1 MNAVGFKGWDELASK
16 AVAWRVDKPEP
27 TKLSSMPFFPDQQG
41 GVYEKLLANLPVMLH
56 SMDGS
61 GRMLSANAAWCQSLG
76 YEPQD
81 IVGRSFSEFLPIES
95 RSRLVTEIYPKYLL
109 SSSYRNG
116 EILIHRKDGSL
127 ATVMLSMN
135 AYRGDKGRL
144 ERSVCI
150 LEDVTNRKIAEI
162 ATSRSDQRFR
172 GAFAAAANGM
182 AVVSP
187 SGQIEAANE
196 ALIKFLARNDL
207 ETATFGFDELLHKDD
222 RGQFLNGMRQLLSG
236 EIPLLQQELRYTTP
250 EGTVVHGATSIALV
264 RNEKGETEQLIVQI
278 SDTSEKKLVNERLQK
293 AQKMEA
299 IGQLTGGLAHDFNNL
314 LTVIIGNL
322 QLLDGKL
329 GADEKSIKRVGEA
342 VDAARKGSDLTKQ
355 LLAFAR
361 KQELEPQDVAVNDL
375 IEGLAPLIERTLGEN
390 VELTVDVMAGDPH
403 SLIDPSQLES
413 AILNLSINARDAMND
428 SGKLTIETQE
438 VYLDR
443 FYADKN
449 PEVVPGHYVM
459 VAVSDNGCGMSAEL
473 LEKVFQPFFTTKE
486 AGKGTGLGLS
496 MVYGFI
502 KQSGGHISVYSEVG
516 HGTSVKMYLPRR
528 MRAGEAA
535 AAKTP
540 VAAAPVAKVPSS
552 IAAQIA
558 AAIDLP
564 KTTIGHS
571 AAAAFEPIQTA
582 TYAAIPVAVSAE
594 PAGVGP
600 SASARRPKIL
610 VVEDQEAVRAVACG
624 FLEDFGYEIVEA
636 GDGFQALAVLQ
647 EHDDIDLMFSDV
659 VMPGGMNGFDLAQA
673 ALSLKP
679 KLKIVHTSG
688 YPKGAMVHQDEP
700 RFKNG
705 FIIMK
710 PYRREELQ
718 KIIRD
723 ALEIQ

>member
-1 MNAVGFKGWDELASK
+1 MSAVGFKGWEELGAK
-16 AVAWRVDKPEP
+16 AGTWGVERPEAP
-27 TKLSSMPFFPDQQG
+27 KIASMPFFPDQQG

-61 GRMLSANAAWCQSLG
+61 GRMLSANTAWCVALG
-76 YEPQD
+76 YEPKD
-81 IVGRSFSEFLPIES
+81 IIGRSFSEFLPLES
-95 RSRLVTEIYPKYLL
+95 RSRLVTEIYPKYLI
-109 SSSYRNG
+109 SSSYRNA

-144 ERSVCI
+144 ERSVCV

-172 GAFAAAANGM
+172 GAFAAAVHGM

-187 SGQIEAANE
+187 TGQISAANDS
-196 ALIKFLARNDL
+196 LCKFLGRADL
-207 ETATFGFDELLHKDD
+207 ETSAFGFEELLHSDD

-236 EIPLLQQELRYTTP
+236 ETELLQQELRYNMAS
-250 EGTVVHGATSIALV
+250 GQVVHGATSIALV
-264 RNEKGETEQLIVQI
+264 KNDKGETEQLIVQI
-278 SDTSEKKLVNERLQK
+278 NDTSEKKAVNERLQK

-322 QLLDGKL
+322 QLLEGKM
-329 GADEKSIKRVGEA
+329 GSDEKSARRVAEA
-342 VDAARKGSDLTKQ
+342 IDAARKGSDLTKQ

-361 KQELEPQDVAVNDL
+361 KQELEPRDVAVNDL
-375 IEGLAPLIERTLGEN
+375 VVGLAPLIERTLGEN
-390 VELTVDVMAGDPH
+390 VELKVDVMPGEPH

-413 AILNLSINARDAMND
+413 AILNLAINARDAMND
-428 SGKLTIETQE
+428 SGRLTIETQPA
-438 VYLDR
+438 YLDR
-443 FYADKN
+443 FYADKH

-486 AGKGTGLGLS
+486 PGKGTGLGLS

-528 MRAGEAA
+528 MRAGDEVVGSVISAVRSA
-535 AAKTP
+535 PTSVQAVAP
-540 VAAAPVAKVPSS
+540 VEIVAAP
-552 IAAQIA
+552 
-558 AAIDLP
+558 
-564 KTTIGHS
+564 
-571 AAAAFEPIQTA
+571 
-582 TYAAIPVAVSAE
+582 AV
-594 PAGVGP
+594 
-600 SASARRPKIL
+600 ARRPKIL

-636 GDGFQALAVLQ
+636 GDGFQALAILQ
-647 EHDDIDLMFSDV
+647 EQDDIDLMFSDV

-673 ALSLKP
+673 ALSMKP
-679 KLKIVHTSG
+679 NLKIVHTSG

-718 KIIRD
+718 KIIKD
-723 ALEIQ
+723 ALELQG

>member
-1 MNAVGFKGWDELASK
+1 MNAVGFKGWEELGSK
-16 AVAWRVDKPEP
+16 AVAWRVEKPEATP
-27 TKLSSMPFFPDQQG
+27 PASMPFFPDQQG

-61 GRMLSANAAWCQSLG
+61 GRMLSANAAWCQALG
-76 YEPQD
+76 YEPKD
-81 IVGRSFSEFLPIES
+81 IVGRSFSEFLPLES

-172 GAFAAAANGM
+172 GAFSAAAHGM

-196 ALIKFLARNDL
+196 ALCKFLARNDL

-236 EIPLLQQELRYTTP
+236 ETSLLQQELRYSTP
-250 EGTVVHGATSIALV
+250 AGTVVHGATSIALV
-264 RNEKGETEQLIVQI
+264 KNEKGETEQLIVQI
-278 SDTSEKKLVNERLQK
+278 NDTSEKKLVNDRLQK

-329 GADEKSIKRVGEA
+329 NTDEKSAKRVAEA
-342 VDAARKGSDLTKQ
+342 VDAAQKGSDLTRQ

-361 KQELEPQDVAVNDL
+361 KQELEPQDVGVNDL
-375 IEGLAPLIERTLGEN
+375 IVGLAPLIERTLGEN
-390 VELTVDVMAGDPH
+390 VALKVDVMAGDPRT
-403 SLIDPSQLES
+403 LIDPSQLES

-428 SGKLTIETQE
+428 SGKLTIETQG

-449 PEVVPGHYVM
+449 PEVVPGNYVM

-473 LEKVFQPFFTTKE
+473 LEKVFQPFFTTK
-486 AGKGTGLGLS
+486 APGKGTGLGLS

-528 MRAGEAA
+528 MRAGEEAVLKA
-535 AAKTP
+535 T
-540 VAAAPVAKVPSS
+540 APVEVQSS
-552 IAAQIA
+552 
-558 AAIDLP
+558 
-564 KTTIGHS
+564 S
-571 AAAAFEPIQTA
+571 F
-582 TYAAIPVAVSAE
+582 AE
-594 PAGVGP
+594 PSFVPVVAIQEPAEIVQVAP
-600 SASARRPKIL
+600 AKRPKIL

-679 KLKIVHTSG
+679 NLKIVHTSG

-710 PYRREELQ
+710 PYRRDELQ
-718 KIIRD
+718 KIIKD
-723 ALEIQ
+723 ALELQV